1 MFDSCKDFLHFL
13 RTKELKPK
21 QYKGHKSALQRLIDC
36 KLPEIRE
43 FYIVLGSDKE
53 RYELK
58 EKVKEHIKSVYGLTV
73 HDIGPLKVDDKVTE
87 ITAEQV
93 GKKVGNE
100 VSENLDGGA
109 RGLML
114 TGHG

>member
-1 MFDSCKDFLHFL
+1 MDFTEGRVGLGECFTPDGWFMFDSCKDFLHFL

-53 RYELK
+53 RKTFLSFF
-58 EKVKEHIKSVYGLTV
+58 I
-73 HDIGPLKVDDKVTE
+73 I
-87 ITAEQV
+87 
-93 GKKVGNE
+93 
-100 VSENLDGGA
+100 
-109 RGLML
+109 
-114 TGHG
+114 